1 MLAKHGEIICKYQ
14 KNRFETN
21 EKKDFNKVTLIR
33 CELLIYTNYHK
44 IIVRKAEN
52 ILAYFFK
59 GRDMAPRFIFFSKGI
74 RSEQFILK
82 RKQNRTRK
90 EKKKYSFKN
99 ENTAELTVK

>member
-1 MLAKHGEIICKYQ
+1 
-14 KNRFETN
+14 
-21 EKKDFNKVTLIR
+21 
-33 CELLIYTNYHK
+33 
-44 IIVRKAEN
+44 
-52 ILAYFFK
+52 
-59 GRDMAPRFIFFSKGI
+59 MAPRFIFFSKGI